1 MITKIL
7 NNKCRLQS
15 LWAIDYSEIL
25 KNNSGSNVLDKVA
38 EIAMASGRAPGDCI
52 KCANDILKAFRQA
65 GVEARK
71 VELRSDWDLILHNS
85 SDQPITQNGRHFAVE
100 SQGKIYDAFHPKGIA
115 KEEYTKQFE
124 VPFFARLELL
134 EVE

>member
-1 MITKIL
+1 MASQDC
-7 NNKCRLQS
+7 NF
-15 LWAIDYSEIL
+15 
-25 KNNSGSNVLDKVA
+25 SGSTDVFVQVA
-38 EIAMASGRAPGDCI
+38 EIARACGRAPGDCI
-52 KCANDILKAFRQA
+52 KCANDILKAFQQA

-100 SQGKIYDAFHPKGIA
+100 SRGKIHDAFHPEGIP
-115 KEEYTKQFE
+115 KEEYINQFE
-124 VPFFARLELL
+124 APFFARLKLL